1 MTLLTASEA
10 HYGVLP
16 QARPAD
22 GLLRD
27 VDLLT
32 GTWSATLAV
41 DSDDPYFFDHPL
53 DHLPGMALVC
63 GLLDLLRATGTGHP
77 ERPGHRMR
85 MSLDLPA
92 FCELETPV
100 HLEAS
105 RLPSD
110 DTTGLSGT
118 TRVVMRA
125 RQGGQIVCGAE
136 AAFRP
141 ATLLDTPGAPV
152 WARHSASARRSEP
165 ARPEL
170 VHRHRPENVLIGGM
184 APHGATRIAE
194 VRRPPE
200 GHPLAPAPGAPPRAE
215 LIIDAARQF
224 GTMICHVEHAVPED
238 ARLILLAV
246 EADLPCELPWDLRL
260 GWTRT
265 APRRGRSRMRI
276 EVLAGDADAE
286 PCGAVTLDYYAAS
299 PAIYRRLRHA
309 GRTA

>member
-10 HYGVLP
+10 HHGVLP
-16 QARPAD
+16 QERPAD

-27 VDLLT
+27 LDLVT

-41 DSDDPYFFDHPL
+41 DSGDPYFFDHPL

-77 ERPGHRMR
+77 ERPGHRML
-85 MSLDLPA
+85 MSLDLST
-92 FCELETPV
+92 FCEQEVPV
-100 HLEAS
+100 HLEAI
-105 RLPSD
+105 RLPPD
-110 DTTGLSGT
+110 DTGGLPGGLSGT
-118 TRVVMRA
+118 TRVVMSA
-125 RQGGQIVCGAE
+125 RQRGQVVCEGE

-141 ATLLDTPGAPV
+141 AAPFEAPGVPAA
-152 WARHSASARRSEP
+152 ARHPEP

-184 APHGATRIAE
+184 VPYGTTRIAE
-194 VRRPPE
+194 IRRPPD

-224 GTMICHVEHAVPED
+224 GTMICHVEHAVPQD
-238 ARLILLAV
+238 ARLILLAI
-246 EADLPCELPWDLRL
+246 EADLPCELPRDLRL

-265 APRRGRSRMRI
+265 APRRGRSRMHI
-276 EVLAGDADAE
+276 EVVAGDPGTE
-286 PCGAVTLDYYAAS
+286 PCGSVTLDYYAAS